1 MEKSSGLANNIAD
14 NIANNIFEEYI
25 RTRDEY
31 YANMSEML
39 IKGEYRKASELLW
52 GAIAQSIK
60 ALASLSSINIR
71 IHGDFFKYVKEVAKE
86 KQDEEYK
93 ELFHT
98 LNALHKN
105 FYDLEF
111 PPEDF
116 SLYQRKADEFISKNE
131 GFIRDKLAELKES
144 D

>member
-1 MEKSSGLANNIAD
+1 MEKSSGLANNIGD

-116 SLYQRKADEFISKNE
+116 SLYQRKADKFISKNE
-131 GFIRDKLAELKES
+131 DFIRDKLAELKES